1 MTFDLQSLRESKEAY
16 RSQLAA
22 RPIAEKLRL
31 LDEMREREI
40 LLRAARPAIPA
51 AVKGPSGLRL

>member
-22 RPIAEKLRL
+22 RPITEKLRL
-31 LDEMREREI
+31 LDEMRAREI
-40 LLRAARPAIPA
+40 PLRAARPAIPA
-51 AVKGPSGLRL
+51 AVKGSSGLRL